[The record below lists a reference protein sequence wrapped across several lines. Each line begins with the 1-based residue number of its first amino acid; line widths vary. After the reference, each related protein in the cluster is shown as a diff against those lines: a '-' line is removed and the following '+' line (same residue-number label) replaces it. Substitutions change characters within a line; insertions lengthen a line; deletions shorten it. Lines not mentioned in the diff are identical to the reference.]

1 MSAYQCSAEHIAF
14 LCSVYN
20 AVWDARKTDYMPF
33 EMRCDLFHILSKA
46 NAESV
51 AYRYREPV
59 ATYAKATG
67 FPSVDVATID
77 ANIGAIFR
85 SIACLEHQ
93 SCEPEGWKDSNA
105 CDLLQSLRDALLSR
119 LPGADQ
125 DDAWGLP
132 KLRPA
137 SSAPAVSAPVPSLC
151 ATITGNPGE
160 LVIVRGTG
168 GTRCAAEI
176 ACNPDEPKRWQLPVW
191 RVAKGREDCRHRGD
205 DLALTSPAACA

>member
-14 LCSVYN
+14 LCSVYK
-20 AVWDARKTDYMPF
+20 AVYDARKTDYMTF
-33 EMRCDLFHILSKA
+33 VMRSDLYDILSKA
-46 NAESV
+46 NADSV

-59 ATYAKATG
+59 ATYAKAPG

-85 SIACLEHQ
+85 SIACLEYQ
-93 SCEPEGWKDSNA
+93 SCEPEGWKESKA
-105 CDLLQSLRDALLSR
+105 CHLLQSLRDALLSR

-132 KLRPA
+132 TLRPA
-137 SSAPAVSAPVPSLC
+137 VSAPAVSAPVPSFC
-151 ATITGNPGE
+151 GTIGNPGE
-160 LVIVRGTG
+160 LVILRGTG
-168 GTRCAAEI
+168 GQRCAAEI

-205 DLALTSPAACA
+205 DRALTSPAVCA

>member
-20 AVWDARKTDYMPF
+20 AVWNARKTDYMPF
-33 EMRCDLFHILSKA
+33 VMHCDLFHILSKA

-59 ATYAKATG
+59 AAYSCTAT
-67 FPSVDVATID
+67 FPRIDVATID

-85 SIACLEHQ
+85 SIACLEYQ
-93 SCEPEGWKDSNA
+93 SCEPEGWKESKA
-105 CDLLQSLRDALLSR
+105 CHLLQSLRDALLSR

-137 SSAPAVSAPVPSLC
+137 VSAPAASASIPSLC
-151 ATITGNPGE
+151 ATTGNP
-160 LVIVRGTG
+160 
-168 GTRCAAEI
+168 AS
-176 ACNPDEPKRWQLPVW
+176 W
-191 RVAKGREDCRHRGD
+191 
-205 DLALTSPAACA
+205 